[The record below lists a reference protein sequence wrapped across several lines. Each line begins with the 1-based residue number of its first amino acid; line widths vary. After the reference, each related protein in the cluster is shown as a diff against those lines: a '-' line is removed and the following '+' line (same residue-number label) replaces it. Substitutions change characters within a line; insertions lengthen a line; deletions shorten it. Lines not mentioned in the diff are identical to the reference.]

1 MNKMKKRVLAAMLVA
16 VTFGSMSAVG
26 TAAIAPGQCK
36 KQGPSDCSG
45 NSECAG
51 PHKALLPLGQ
61 QKKCPR

>member
-1 MNKMKKRVLAAMLVA
+1 MMKTMKKKIIAAMFVA
-16 VTFGSMSAVG
+16 MTLGSIPVAG
-26 TAAIAPGQCK
+26 HATPPGQCK

-51 PHKALLPLGQ
+51 PHKALLPLGW